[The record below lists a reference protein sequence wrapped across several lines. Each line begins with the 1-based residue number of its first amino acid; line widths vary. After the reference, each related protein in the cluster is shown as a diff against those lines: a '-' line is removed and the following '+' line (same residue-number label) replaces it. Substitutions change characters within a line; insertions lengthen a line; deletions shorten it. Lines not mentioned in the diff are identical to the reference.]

1 MSPLNLILFCN
12 QPYLKGD
19 PLNSWVFDDIAE
31 TSYLQIILDR
41 WIASERVNKIFLLAD
56 SLELAKKL
64 EKYESERVVVKLMSH
79 KNHRPLGMSD
89 AKIYNIDLGQQE
101 YIASWIYQI
110 MYQYGK
116 GVFFVDSIVR
126 GHVNFDQLDRIHEK
140 FGDQPGHCYTIVGPL
155 GLEGRLL
162 DFSFVQSCVSEEQ
175 FDGLQLKHPKALDYG
190 HLYNYCNE
198 ITNRSLITMSSKKWD
213 INSRKRWKLF
223 HDYYVSKKEENS
235 SDILASF
242 LEYFSK
248 NKLDSDLMHVQL
260 NCSDSKGYMDGHL
273 IEQLIENCKPFGR
286 LTIELK
292 NLDKHPAGGEIVRK
306 LKLADLH
313 LYVSINGN
321 QVGTYYDQV
330 FEYSD
335 VINFELLAHSPEFH
349 AKRFPEDDANLIFQ
363 NFMRSLLISQK
374 YQKMA
379 VGVTYY
385 MPDDVSEACQAIIFF
400 RERQSINP
408 FFDTSDSRPGLQK
421 PHIEFL
427 RIIPKSTNDYDLDFD
442 SKTLCIDSKGQYQ
455 KGGSCFNIS
464 FEDYIEQSGFD
475 KIRI

>member
-1 MSPLNLILFCN
+1 
-12 QPYLKGD
+12 
-19 PLNSWVFDDIAE
+19 
-31 TSYLQIILDR
+31 
-41 WIASERVNKIFLLAD
+41 
-56 SLELAKKL
+56 
-64 EKYESERVVVKLMSH
+64 
-79 KNHRPLGMSD
+79 
-89 AKIYNIDLGQQE
+89 
-101 YIASWIYQI
+101 
-110 MYQYGK
+110 
-116 GVFFVDSIVR
+116 
-126 GHVNFDQLDRIHEK
+126 
-140 FGDQPGHCYTIVGPL
+140 
-155 GLEGRLL
+155 
-162 DFSFVQSCVSEEQ
+162 
-175 FDGLQLKHPKALDYG
+175 
-190 HLYNYCNE
+190 
-198 ITNRSLITMSSKKWD
+198 
-213 INSRKRWKLF
+213 
-223 HDYYVSKKEENS
+223 
-235 SDILASF
+235 
-242 LEYFSK
+242 
-248 NKLDSDLMHVQL
+248 
-260 NCSDSKGYMDGHL
+260 MDGHL

-335 VINFELLAHSPEFH
+335 VINFELFAHSPEFH

-385 MPDDVSEACQAIIFF
+385 MPDDVSEACQAIIFLGRGNLLILF
-400 RERQSINP
+400 LI
-408 FFDTSDSRPGLQK
+408 LQIQDQDYKK

-427 RIIPKSTNDYDLDFD
+427 RVIPKSTNDYDLDFD

-455 KGGSCFNIS
+455 KGGSCFNMS